1 MRLTVRDRVLLYLL
15 ENPVDSNTPTVPAAL
30 IQEAIAEQAG
40 FPHRHFSILV
50 RPLVRDG
57 LVREWMAHV
66 RYHRQR
72 RKVYA
77 LTQSGRL
84 VALRLRENLEK
95 QIVPVRMGSEVRE
108 APISALLDKPQG
120 ISLLRVVRLVLRNG
134 IVDPALLT
142 PARAFVEMLADAPL
156 HQRFVG
162 RDAELDVILREEEA
176 GPIFVVR
183 GIPGIGKTWF
193 AAKACEELQGRR
205 NLFWHRVR
213 PWDTLQSILS
223 GLGEFLWALDRPGLR
238 SVLSQG
244 ATNKVAEVLRAD
256 LPGTCAFLVFDDAHE
271 ASADAMQFFR
281 LLTDS
286 IPRRWDSQAIL
297 LTRRSLPF
305 YDRRDVV
312 LRGIVREIELGGLKR
327 NEVEAFLTGSPDART
342 VAKLAHRVGGHPL
355 LLELIRSG
363 NPSSAMPAA
372 FQDLAQF
379 INETIYANLPERARR
394 TMEAAALYQ
403 VAVPK
408 DALLFETAESRD
420 VLLSLEDLSLVRR
433 VGNDKFEVHD
443 TIRDF
448 FLGVLTTEERREL
461 SRIASDRLRGWA
473 SEAREEG
480 RHALAVAYLSNAL
493 LLAEADTVKCQLLE
507 SLGDSKERIGD
518 LPGVLTHY
526 KEALQKT
533 ENPETRARLRRK
545 TAKALSV
552 RGEIDAAYK
561 EIEFALHELGELPSE
576 ERAWIDLINGDLAV
590 WRQDTE
596 EARTRYESALQV
608 FRSFHSS
615 RGEAEALLQRG
626 YLETDALG
634 GDPLVARKHLEAA
647 LTLAPILED
656 DLLTAYAHLWLLMVT
671 AFREGNVEA
680 ALRHARAVEDL
691 PVVIGDPLLRLRL
704 LRYEGW
710 IHVWLTAEYD
720 LAESCFRESL
730 ALARRCHS
738 SHGLATAKQGLATV
752 SFFRGDLEEA
762 RLGFEQFEVDS
773 RQLRIPGYELEAIW
787 SKALCYLLQGDVEA
801 LRRAIQSFTGSPIP
815 LVAGGTKQL
824 AEILRGIE
832 AIIAGDLE
840 KALRLLL
847 RAAET
852 SEADYVIQ
860 YTCFIF
866 AAPFFCGIAL
876 RLADR
881 NEEAAA
887 YLEKA
892 RKILGRY
899 GLT

>member
-1 MRLTVRDRVLLYLL
+1 MRLTVKERVLLYLL
-15 ENPVDSNTPTVPAAL
+15 ENPVDSDTPTVPAAL
-30 IQEAIAEQAG
+30 IQEVIAEQAG

-66 RYHRQR
+66 RHHRQR
-72 RKVYA
+72 RRVYA
-77 LTQSGRL
+77 LTQSGRMA
-84 VALRLRENLEK
+84 ALRLRENLEK
-95 QIVPVRMGSEVRE
+95 EIVPVRMGSEVRE

-120 ISLLRVVRLVLRNG
+120 VSLLRVVRLVLRNG

-142 PARAFVEMLADAPL
+142 PDHAFVEMLADAPRP
-156 HQRFVG
+156 QRFVG
-162 RDAELDVILREEEA
+162 RGAELDVILREEETA
-176 GPIFVVR
+176 PIFVVR

-223 GLGEFLWALDRPGLR
+223 RLGEFLKALDRPGLR
-238 SVLSQG
+238 SVLSQSG
-244 ATNKVAEVLRAD
+244 VNRAAEVLRAD
-256 LPGTCAFLVFDDAHE
+256 LPGTRALLVFDDAQD
-271 ASADAMQFFR
+271 ASPDAMQFFR

-286 IPRRWDSQAIL
+286 IPRRWDSQALI

-312 LRGIVREIELGGLKR
+312 LRGMVREIDLGGLKR
-327 NEVEAFLTGSPDART
+327 NEVEALLTGSADARK
-342 VAKLAHRVGGHPL
+342 VAKLADRVGGHPL
-355 LLELIRSG
+355 FLELIRSRS
-363 NPSSAMPAA
+363 PSSTIPAA

-379 INETIYANLPERARR
+379 INETIYTNLPERARR

-408 DALLFETAESRD
+408 EALLLETGESRD
-420 VLLSLEDLSLVRR
+420 LLLSLEDLSLIRR
-433 VGNDKFEVHD
+433 VGNDRFEVHD

-448 FLGVLTTEERREL
+448 FLGALTTEERREL
-461 SRIASDRLRGWA
+461 SRIASDRLHGWA

-493 LLAEADTVKCQLLE
+493 LLAESDTVKCELLE

-552 RGEIDAAYK
+552 RAEIDAAYK
-561 EIEFALHELGELPSE
+561 EIDFALHELGDLPSV
-576 ERAWIDLINGDLAV
+576 ERAWIDLIKGDLAA
-590 WRQDTE
+590 WRQETN
-596 EARTRYESALQV
+596 EARRRYESALQV
-608 FRSFHSS
+608 FRSFRSS

-647 LTLAPILED
+647 LSLAPVLED
-656 DLLTAYAHLWLLMVT
+656 GLLTASAHLWLLMVA

-680 ALRHARAVEDL
+680 ALRHARAVEDI
-691 PVVIGDPLLRLRL
+691 PVVIGDPLLRHRL

-710 IHVWLTAEYD
+710 IHVWLTADYD
-720 LAESCFRESL
+720 LAEYCFTESL
-730 ALARRCHS
+730 ALAKRCHS
-738 SHGLATAKQGLATV
+738 SHGLVGARHGLATV
-752 SFFRGDLEEA
+752 SFFRGDLEGA
-762 RLGFEQFEVDS
+762 WRGFEQIEVDS
-773 RQLRIPGYELEAIW
+773 RQLGIGGYELE
-787 SKALCYLLQGDVEA
+787 G
-801 LRRAIQSFTGSPIP
+801 GS
-815 LVAGGTKQL
+815 KQL

-832 AIIAGDLE
+832 AIVAGDLE
-840 KALRLLL
+840 KALRVLF

-852 SEADYVIQ
+852 SEADYIIE

-881 NEEAAA
+881 NVEAAE
-887 YLEKA
+887 YLEEA

-899 GLT
+899 GLTSWSNLLPDMESTIVSRLQVPGASD